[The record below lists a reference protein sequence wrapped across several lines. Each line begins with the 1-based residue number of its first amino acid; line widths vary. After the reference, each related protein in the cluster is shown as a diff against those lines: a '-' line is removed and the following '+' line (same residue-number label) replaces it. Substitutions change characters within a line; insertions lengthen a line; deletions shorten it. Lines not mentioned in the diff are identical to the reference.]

1 MNLKRRRINMLTTKT
16 SSTFA
21 GQVMID
27 EKMVVYL
34 SASIDG
40 DQDVSTSPSISIQ
53 DPELYQKNKKTCREG
68 IQEFLKELWAL
79 EDKD

>member
-1 MNLKRRRINMLTTKT
+1 MLKTNT
-16 SSTFA
+16 SSNFT

-53 DPELYQKNKKTCREG
+53 DPELYQKNKKACREG

-79 EDKD
+79 EDKA

>member
-1 MNLKRRRINMLTTKT
+1 MLKTNT
-16 SSTFA
+16 SSTFT

-53 DPELYQKNKKTCREG
+53 DPELYQKNKKACREG

-79 EDKD
+79 EDKA

>member
-1 MNLKRRRINMLTTKT
+1 MLKTNM
-16 SSTFA
+16 SSNFT
-21 GQVMID
+21 GQVMIN

-53 DPELYQKNKKTCREG
+53 DPELYQKNKKACREG

>member
-1 MNLKRRRINMLTTKT
+1 MLKTNT
-16 SSTFA
+16 SSTFT
-21 GQVMID
+21 GQVIID

-53 DPELYQKNKKTCREG
+53 DPELYQENKKTSREG

-79 EDKD
+79 EDKA

>member
-1 MNLKRRRINMLTTKT
+1 MLKTNT
-16 SSTFA
+16 STDYK

-34 SASIDG
+34 SASIDKDKG
-40 DQDVSTSPSISIQ
+40 VSTSPNISIQ

-79 EDKD
+79 EDKA

>member
-1 MNLKRRRINMLTTKT
+1 MLKTNT
-16 SSTFA
+16 SSNFT

-40 DQDVSTSPSISIQ
+40 DQEVSTSPSISIQ
-53 DPELYQKNKKTCREG
+53 DPELYQKNKKACREG
-68 IQEFLKELWAL
+68 IQEFLKELWDL
-79 EDKD
+79 EDKA

>member
-1 MNLKRRRINMLTTKT
+1 MLTTKT

-34 SASIDG
+34 FASIDK
-40 DQDVSTSPSISIQ
+40 DQGISTSPSISIQ
-53 DPELYQKNKKTCREG
+53 DSELYQKNKKTCREG

>member
-1 MNLKRRRINMLTTKT
+1 MLKTNT
-16 SSTFA
+16 SSNFT
-21 GQVMID
+21 GQVTID

-53 DPELYQKNKKTCREG
+53 DPELYQKNKKACREG

-79 EDKD
+79 EDKA

>member
-1 MNLKRRRINMLTTKT
+1 MLKTNT
-16 SSTFA
+16 SSNFT
-21 GQVMID
+21 GQFMID

-40 DQDVSTSPSISIQ
+40 DQEVSTSPSISIQ
-53 DPELYQKNKKTCREG
+53 DTELYQKNKKACREG

-79 EDKD
+79 EDKA

>member
-1 MNLKRRRINMLTTKT
+1 MLKTNT
-16 SSTFA
+16 SSNFT

-40 DQDVSTSPSISIQ
+40 DQEVSTSPSISIQ
-53 DPELYQKNKKTCREG
+53 DPELYQKNKKACREG

-79 EDKD
+79 EDKA

>member
-1 MNLKRRRINMLTTKT
+1 MLKTNT
-16 SSTFA
+16 STDYK

-34 SASIDG
+34 SASIDKDKG
-40 DQDVSTSPSISIQ
+40 VSTSPNISIQ
-53 DPELYQKNKKTCREG
+53 DPELYQKNKKTCREA

-79 EDKD
+79 EDKA